1 MQHPFFY
8 EPNITSANKI
18 FTLSSDTFKHAIQVL
33 RLKENDIIQITNGKG
48 LLCKA
53 SLTSIDKKQ
62 AIVNIFETNFI
73 ERNNYPTTIAISL
86 LKNTARFEWF
96 LEKATELGMATIIP
110 LICKRTEKQ
119 HFREDRMKTIVIA
132 AMLQSQQVWLPELL
146 LPINFKDVF
155 TFNQYA
161 VKLIAHCL
169 EEDKKPLSQINTHEN
184 TIVLIGPEG
193 DFSEDE
199 IQLANK
205 NNYISISLGNT
216 RLRTETAGVATAV
229 LLALNN

>member
-1 MQHPFFY
+1 MQYPFFY
-8 EPNITSANKI
+8 EPNLISSNKI
-18 FTLSSDTFKHAIQVL
+18 FTLSSITFKHAIQVL
-33 RLKENDIIQITNGKG
+33 RLKENDIIQLTNGKG

-53 SLTSIDKKQ
+53 KITSIDKKQ
-62 AIVNIFETNFI
+62 AIVNIIETNFT
-73 ERNNYPTTIAISL
+73 ERNKYQKCIAISL

-96 LEKATELGMATIIP
+96 LEKSTELGIDTIIP

-119 HFREDRMKTIVIA
+119 HFREDRMKTIVTA

-169 EEDKKPLSQINTHEN
+169 EEDKKPLNQISTNEN

-193 DFSEDE
+193 DFCNDE

-229 LLALNN
+229 LLALNK